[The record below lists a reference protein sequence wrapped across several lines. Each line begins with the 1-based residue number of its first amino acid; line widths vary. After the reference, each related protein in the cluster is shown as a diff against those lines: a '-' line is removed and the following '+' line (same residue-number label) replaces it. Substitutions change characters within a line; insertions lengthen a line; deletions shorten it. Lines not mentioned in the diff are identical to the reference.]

1 MARSNGDDASLTSS
15 LGSSVS
21 KPKKRRERKGKIA
34 AGVAEREGESASAG
48 PLTLSVL
55 NLVLLV
61 VTLVGLGALCGFY
74 LFYTMFTHRCSDLV
88 DDMERH
94 HNATHRELEDK
105 YIGALEEKHKCIEDE
120 TRKQE
125 IAELK
130 GRLEGQSSLFVN
142 HQQLLEKH
150 QTTLEQYTSLHK
162 DHEEMIRK
170 FEVSQNDAHF
180 KQKEIAVLQRN
191 VDERAQELDEAERRL
206 AHKLEL
212 SNKMVQNKVE
222 ENAALKQARDTCRA
236 ESKITEWTTKQM
248 QSSIQNQSRV
258 KCEARYGSD
267 PYALEFSMRFP
278 SGEHRNMMVQIAN
291 MDALPHSAWAFMES
305 VEDGL
310 YNNGSFVASNGNVL
324 EIAVSDPSN
333 AAAALFFAE
342 TSKQA
347 PCRRGSINFR
357 ENGPALQLH
366 LRDSS
371 DEDSCFGKVV
381 SGLELAEDIEA
392 WLSNEGRHVDLME
405 VRRLREDD
413 EGGSQGGDEL

>member
-1 MARSNGDDASLTSS
+1 
-15 LGSSVS
+15 
-21 KPKKRRERKGKIA
+21 
-34 AGVAEREGESASAG
+34 
-48 PLTLSVL
+48 
-55 NLVLLV
+55 
-61 VTLVGLGALCGFY
+61 
-74 LFYTMFTHRCSDLV
+74 
-88 DDMERH
+88 
-94 HNATHRELEDK
+94 
-105 YIGALEEKHKCIEDE
+105 
-120 TRKQE
+120 
-125 IAELK
+125 
-130 GRLEGQSSLFVN
+130 
-142 HQQLLEKH
+142 
-150 QTTLEQYTSLHK
+150 
-162 DHEEMIRK
+162 
-170 FEVSQNDAHF
+170 
-180 KQKEIAVLQRN
+180 
-191 VDERAQELDEAERRL
+191 
-206 AHKLEL
+206 
-212 SNKMVQNKVE
+212 
-222 ENAALKQARDTCRA
+222 
-236 ESKITEWTTKQM
+236 M